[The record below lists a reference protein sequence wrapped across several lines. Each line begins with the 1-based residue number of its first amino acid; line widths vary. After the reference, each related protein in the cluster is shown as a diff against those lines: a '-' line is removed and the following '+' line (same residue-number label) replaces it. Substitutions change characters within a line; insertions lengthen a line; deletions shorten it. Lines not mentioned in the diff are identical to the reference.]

1 MYFNRSIKTGYLYV
15 SFSQICSEVC
25 RNSISCSQPQKPC
38 QKPDP
43 ALVSRFEEMRR
54 NVQDNFRP
62 VKPVET
68 PIYPL
73 IPVDDAQDI
82 WEALSIFHENRIR
95 DYEIERAAEAQELKI

>member
-1 MYFNRSIKTGYLYV
+1 
-15 SFSQICSEVC
+15 
-25 RNSISCSQPQKPC
+25 
-38 QKPDP
+38 
-43 ALVSRFEEMRR
+43 MRR